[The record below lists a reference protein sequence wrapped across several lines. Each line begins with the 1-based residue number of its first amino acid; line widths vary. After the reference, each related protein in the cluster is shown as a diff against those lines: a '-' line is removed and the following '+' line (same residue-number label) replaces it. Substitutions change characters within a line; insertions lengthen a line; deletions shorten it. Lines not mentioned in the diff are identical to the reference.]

1 MRRPYQVLV
10 LPFHIV
16 DNELLA
22 YVFQR
27 SNGGWWQFISGG
39 GEDEESIAETAIREL
54 AEETGIHLDSPLI
67 ELQSVSSIPVSAFAA
82 KDIFFPENIY
92 VIPEYAFA
100 VDIGQAAITLSSEHT
115 GFRCVTMDEANALLN
130 YDSNRTALYELVR
143 LFESGRLWQR
153 HYDRVYPRADW
164 SFNNDI
170 AQVFHNMLRRSIPE
184 LEMMRNLVTMYGER
198 YIQPG
203 GTILDMGCSCGDSLL
218 PFVKKHGA
226 ANRYVG
232 VDRSEVMLAQAK
244 QFFAKEIETGVVK
257 FLLLDL
263 EQIFPQIEACVILSV
278 LTMQFLSIEHRERC
292 LRHAYTALAPGGAL
306 LLVEK
311 ILGETPVEDEVLTD
325 LYYEFKNIQGYSW
338 QAIERKKMSL
348 QNNMK
353 PVTIK
358 RNVEMLYEAGFEQVN
373 CFWRCLNF
381 AAWVAVKGK

>member
-10 LPFHIV
+10 LPFRIK

-54 AEETGIHLDSPLI
+54 TEETGIHPDAPLI
-67 ELQSVSSIPVSAFAA
+67 ELQSMASIPVSAFAA
-82 KDIFFPENIY
+82 KGTFFQEDIY

-100 VDIGQAAITLSSEHT
+100 VNIGQAAITLSSEHT
-115 GFRCVTMDEANALLN
+115 GFRCVTVKEANKLLN

-143 LFESGRLWQR
+143 LFKAGWLWQR
-153 HYDRVYPRADW
+153 HYDCVCPGADW
-164 SFNNDI
+164 SFNNDV

-218 PFVKKHGA
+218 PFVKKHGT

-232 VDRSEVMLAQAK
+232 IDRSEAMLAQAK
-244 QFFAKEIETGVVK
+244 QFFAKEIETGMVR

-263 EQIFPQIEACVILSV
+263 EHTFPQIEACLMLSV
-278 LTMQFLSIEHRERC
+278 LTMQFLPIEHRERC
-292 LRHAYTALAPGGAL
+292 LRQAHTALVPGGAL

-311 ILGETPVEDEVLTD
+311 IRGETPAEDEILTD

-338 QAIERKKMSL
+338 QAIERKKISL

-353 PVTIK
+353 PATIK